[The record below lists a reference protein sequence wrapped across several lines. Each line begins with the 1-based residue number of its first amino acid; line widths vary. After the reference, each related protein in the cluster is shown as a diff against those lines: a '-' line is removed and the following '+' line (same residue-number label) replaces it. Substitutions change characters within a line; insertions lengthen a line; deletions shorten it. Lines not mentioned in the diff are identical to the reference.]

1 MPPGFPLLRDPAF
14 VRDRVELAGD
24 AFGRADRAASRAQV
38 EAALGEVEG
47 GFLADGRA
55 WVVGGGGGGG
65 GGEGPTL
72 CDLQGVW
79 VFDWLLGD
87 AFFAGAVDEAW
98 GWERRFPRAVAWVR
112 RWREVLGQR
121 GVWDHER
128 EGPRGA
134 VGDEE
139 VLGLVFGGEGEG
151 GVEVVWDGACAEAVG
166 LERGQ
171 VVEVFPTDYGS
182 KHRDRGRLVGLGV
195 DEVVIEVDVEERGK
209 ALRVHFPRTG
219 FRVRK
224 VE

>member
-1 MPPGFPLLRDPAF
+1 M
-14 VRDRVELAGD
+14 
-24 AFGRADRAASRAQV
+24 
-38 EAALGEVEG
+38 
-47 GFLADGRA
+47 
-55 WVVGGGGGGG
+55 
-65 GGEGPTL
+65 
-72 CDLQGVW
+72 
-79 VFDWLLGD
+79 FDWLLGD